1 MAIETGTVRCDAV
14 VRYRVV
20 VTGLVQGVW
29 FRESCRDEAQHL
41 GVAGW
46 VRNRADGAV
55 EVEAEGPE
63 HAVARLVAWCRVG
76 PPSAEVAG
84 VEVAEVPTTGQ
95 RGFIVAR

>member
-1 MAIETGTVRCDAV
+1 M

-29 FRESCRDEAQHL
+29 FRESCRREAGRL

-55 EVEAEGPE
+55 EVEVEGPE
-63 HAVARLVAWCRVG
+63 PAVARLVAWCRVG
-76 PPSAEVAG
+76 PSAAEVAG
-84 VEVAEVPTTGQ
+84 VEVEQVPVTGQ
-95 RGFIVAR
+95 RGFIVTW